1 MDYYNAL
8 RKLNYEILTM
18 RGDGKTTRLY
28 LTLKNGDKIPV
39 LGEKVAGKRQKY
51 YFVEVES
58 TEGQLLNVKY
68 CRRSSAAFS
77 ALKKL
82 YLGIPELIKR
92 NDDFVKA
99 AMQEMEGLYRPVA
112 SVSSESEVRV
122 DAVLTNPDA
131 ATRACEVPASSSAV

>member
-8 RKLNYEILTM
+8 RKMSYEILTM

-28 LTLKNGDKIPV
+28 LTLKNGEKIPV

-51 YFVEVES
+51 YYVDVES

-68 CRRSSAAFS
+68 CRRNSAAFA

-82 YLGIPELIKR
+82 YLGIPDLLKH
-92 NDDFVKA
+92 NDSYLKN
-99 AMQEMEGLYRPVA
+99 AMAEMEALYRPA
-112 SVSSESEVRV
+112 QPEGRV
-122 DAVLTNPDA
+122 DAELTIPSGPA
-131 ATRACEVPASSSAV
+131 SACEVPAPSSTV